1 MGSSRTKSLSCL
13 TCCAVTSH
21 FTLTQGC
28 GVPVGGN
35 GQPTMVNVSEARST
49 GVPALARVDPGVA
62 MTVPPCGHIMTLAA
76 VSGEGIRSPP
86 ARRC

>member
-1 MGSSRTKSLSCL
+1 VIRSDF
-13 TCCAVTSH
+13 A
-21 FTLTQGC
+21 F
-28 GVPVGGN
+28 PFAID
-35 GQPTMVNVSEARST
+35 ARST